1 MTFLAAPVWIAAA
14 FAAGPLIPS
23 VAATTAPNV
32 DATRNRND
40 AERKATPGVL
50 VNVCLFIFTLG
61 RSGSLLLRAPE
72 VQDRSTGRSL
82 NALDDHLGD
91 SHSLNRLA
99 INRLAITSLVVL
111 IHA

>member
-1 MTFLAAPVWIAAA
+1 MGSFLSTSIY
-14 FAAGPLIPS
+14 
-23 VAATTAPNV
+23 
-32 DATRNRND
+32 
-40 AERKATPGVL
+40 AEFEALCQFKIHRYSL

-61 RSGSLLLRAPE
+61 RSGNLLLRAPE